1 MFAVI
6 FSSLFAP
13 LVFFGNGQGRLLG
26 MTLWVMGMGT
36 QESMLKAA
44 VAGFVPADKR
54 GSAYGIFNTAMAYQM
69 ISGQF
74 GDGNFV
80 RSLNYLAGCIF
91 SCDPT
96 PYSSSLVASE
106 KAIACHIKLTEYS
119 AVIPFSIFDFLL
131 IMTDFIMVGGLPA
144 IALFYETGIN

>member
-6 FSSLFAP
+6 FSSRFAP
-13 LVFFGNGQGRLLG
+13 LVFFPNAQGRLRG
-26 MTLWVMGMGT
+26 MTLWAIGMGA
-36 QESMLKAA
+36 QESILKAA
-44 VAGFVPADKR
+44 VAGLVPADKR
-54 GSAYGIFNTAMAYQM
+54 GSAYGIFNTAMAYHM

-80 RSLNYLAGCIF
+80 RSLNYLPGCIF

-96 PYSSSLVASE
+96 PYSSSLVAGE

-119 AVIPFSIFDFLL
+119 AVIPFSIFDF
-131 IMTDFIMVGGLPA
+131 
-144 IALFYETGIN
+144 

>member
-13 LVFFGNGQGRLLG
+13 LVFFPNAQGRLRG
-26 MTLWVMGMGT
+26 MTLWGMGMGT
-36 QESMLKAA
+36 QESILKAA
-44 VAGFVPADKR
+44 VAGLVLAAKR
-54 GSAYGIFNTAMAYQM
+54 GSAYGIFNTAMAYHM

-91 SCDPT
+91 SWDST
-96 PYSSSLVASE
+96 PYSSSLVAGE
-106 KAIACHIKLTEYS
+106 KAIASHTKLTEYS
-119 AVIPFSIFDFLL
+119 AVIPFSIFDFRLR
-131 IMTDFIMVGGLPA
+131 MTDCIMVWGLPGVA
-144 IALFYETGIN
+144 FFYKNGIN